1 MPRPPR
7 GRTPRRTVASA
18 LALAVVALAPLQ
30 LGGPAVA
37 EAPAAAKHTAPSPQ
51 QDSKQHPTPAT
62 TDLGPQVV
70 VFDPSMPVADIEAR
84 AESIWSQQVN
94 AEMSSE
100 RWSLLFKPG
109 TYGTDTDPLQIKVGY
124 YTEVAGLGASPS
136 DVVINGKV
144 EVYNRCLTDGPTQP
158 YCVALNNFW
167 RSMSNLTINV
177 NGTGQD
183 GCRAS
188 ANFWAASQASAL
200 RRVDIRNGNLSL
212 MDYCTEG
219 PQYASGGYLAN
230 SRAGTIVNGS
240 QQQWLTRNSE
250 VASWSNGVWNQV
262 FAGTIG
268 APSEANFPTETY
280 TTLDTTEVSREKPF
294 LFIDASGAWRVHVPD
309 ARTGSRGPDWTVG
322 ADTGRDLPLS
332 AFHVARPDQP
342 ARVLATA
349 LARGKHLL
357 LTPGVYD
364 VDRSLVIKRSDTVV
378 LGLGQATL
386 TAVGGSTPI
395 VVDGKAS
402 GVVIAGV
409 TIDAGTGLS
418 RSLMHL
424 EAERGHGHHRGH
436 GSSTPTTTLN
446 DVYFRVGGP
455 HVGRTQTALVID
467 ADDVLIDHIW
477 VWRADH
483 GVEGFT
489 AGASG
494 DTDRWRTNTGRVG
507 LVVNGDRVR
516 ATGLFVEHFQTYN
529 TVWNGED
536 GHVVLYQNE
545 LPYDPPSQADW
556 TQPDGTLGWPGY
568 KVGDRVR
575 QAPALRRRGLR
586 LQPQRPL
593 HHHRE
598 RLRRPG
604 PGGRPA
610 PPRHDG
616 QPRRGQHR
624 ARRQRHRRAGGQ
636 LGARP
641 AELRGRLPG
650 WLIGRRPASAP
661 AASRPAPAAGRDAA
675 RRRPRRR
682 WRCGPRRHRS
692 AGAPPSSTARPRRRR
707 PAGPR
712 TATGRPRRAA
722 RSSRGATAPP

>member
-7 GRTPRRTVASA
+7 RTPLRTAVSV
-18 LALAVVALAPLQ
+18 LALVVVGLAPLQ
-30 LGGPAVA
+30 LGGAALA
-37 EAPAAAKHTAPSPQ
+37 EAPTKSAAK
-51 QDSKQHPTPAT
+51 KHPPAT
-62 TDLGPQVV
+62 VTDLGDRVV

-84 AESIWSQQVN
+84 AESIWTQQVD

-109 TYGTDTDPLQIKVGY
+109 TYGTDADPLQIKVGY

-136 DVVINGKV
+136 DTVINGKV

-212 MDYCTEG
+212 MDYCTAG
-219 PQYASGGYLAN
+219 PQYASGGFLAN
-230 SRAGTIVNGS
+230 SRAGTIINGS

-280 TTLDTTEVSREKPF
+280 TTLDTTPVSREKPY
-294 LFIDASGAWRVHVPD
+294 LWIDGSGAWKVHVP
-309 ARTGSRGPDWTVG
+309 AVRTGSRGPDWTTG
-322 ADTGRDLPLS
+322 ADPGRDLPLS
-332 AFHVARPDQP
+332 AFHVARPGQP

-378 LGLGQATL
+378 LGMGQATL
-386 TAVGGSTPI
+386 TAVGGSTPV

-424 EAERGHGHHRGH
+424 EERKGHGHHWRGRH
-436 GSSTPTTTLN
+436 GSGSTPSTTLN

-455 HVGRTQTALVID
+455 HVGRTRVALVID

-483 GVEGFT
+483 GIEGFT

-529 TVWNGED
+529 TIWNGED

-575 QAPALRRRGLR
+575 RHQLYGGGVYVFNRNDPAITTERGFEVPDR
-586 LQPQRPL
+586 AGVRL
-593 HHHRE
+593 HHVMTVNLDAGSIEHVVNDTGDRVDST
-598 RLRRPG
+598 RSGQPSFVVDY
-604 PGGRPA
+604 PA
-610 PPRHDG
+610 P
-616 QPRRGQHR
+616 
-624 ARRQRHRRAGGQ
+624 
-636 LGARP
+636 
-641 AELRGRLPG
+641 
-650 WLIGRRPASAP
+650 
-661 AASRPAPAAGRDAA
+661 
-675 RRRPRRR
+675 
-682 WRCGPRRHRS
+682 
-692 AGAPPSSTARPRRRR
+692 
-707 PAGPR
+707 
-712 TATGRPRRAA
+712 
-722 RSSRGATAPP
+722 